1 MTLIPNYAC
10 PNFVCICV
18 VIILPN
24 LTLIETNFPII
35 KTKLLKLKLN
45 VSDELVVEY

>member
-10 PNFVCICV
+10 PNCVCICV
-18 VIILPN
+18 VILN
-24 LTLIETNFPII
+24 LIETNFPII
-35 KTKLLKLKLN
+35 KTKVLKLKLN